1 MNGKRATLPRYST
14 DQIIKPIFALR
25 QFLPLAL
32 FLCLLIS
39 CSGCESDLS
48 TGELVLPEGEED
60 VTNIDAGTPGDFAPF
75 AEATLTLINEVRST
89 GCKCGNQNMPAVP
102 AVALHV
108 QLNTAAQSH
117 SNDQAANGRM
127 QHEGSDGS
135 KVGARVT
142 RAGFTWRTVG
152 ENVAWNY
159 PNVDAVVAG
168 WLASPGHCRNIMNT
182 NFRYMGMGETDL
194 YWTQVFAR

>member
-1 MNGKRATLPRYST
+1 MRTNS
-14 DQIIKPIFALR
+14 ALR
-25 QFLPLAL
+25 KIMPLSL

-48 TGELVLPEGEED
+48 TGELVLPPDGGEG
-60 VTNIDAGTPGDFAPF
+60 VTENGAGTTAYFAPF
-75 AEATLTLINEVRST
+75 ATATLSLINEVRRT
-89 GCKCGNQNMPAVP
+89 GCKCGNQNMPAVS
-102 AVALHV
+102 AVQLHA
-108 QLNTAAQSH
+108 QLNTAAQLH
-117 SNDQAANGRM
+117 SNDQAANNRM

-135 KVGARVT
+135 EVGARVT

-182 NFRYMGMGETDL
+182 NFRYMGVGETDL

>member
-1 MNGKRATLPRYST
+1 MKTNS
-14 DQIIKPIFALR
+14 ALR

-32 FLCLLIS
+32 FVCLLIS

-48 TGELVLPEGEED
+48 TGELVSPGVEEA
-60 VTNIDAGTPGDFAPF
+60 VTDTEAGTTADFAPF
-75 AEATLTLINEVRST
+75 ATATLSLINEVRSS
-89 GCKCGNQNMPAVP
+89 GCKCGAQNMPAVP
-102 AVALHV
+102 ALALHTK
-108 QLNTAAQSH
+108 LNTAAQLH
-117 SNDQAANGRM
+117 SNDQATNNRM

-142 RAGFTWRTVG
+142 RAGFSWRTVG

-168 WLASPGHCRNIMNT
+168 WLSSPGHCRNVMNA
-182 NFRYMGMGETDL
+182 NFRYMGMGETEL

>member
-1 MNGKRATLPRYST
+1 M
-14 DQIIKPIFALR
+14 
-25 QFLPLAL
+25 PLAL

-48 TGELVLPEGEED
+48 TGELVLPESEEE
-60 VTNIDAGTPGDFAPF
+60 VTNNDAGVPGDFAPF
-75 AEATLTLINEVRST
+75 ALATLTLINEVRST
-89 GCKCGNQNMPAVP
+89 GCKCGSENMPAVP
-102 AVALHV
+102 AVALHA
-108 QLNTAAQSH
+108 QLNTAAQLH
-117 SNDQAANGRM
+117 SNDQAAAGRM

-135 KVGARVT
+135 KVGVRVT

-159 PNVDAVVAG
+159 PDVDAVVAG

-182 NFRYMGMGETDL
+182 NFRFMGMGEKDL

>member
-1 MNGKRATLPRYST
+1 MNGKQATLPRYST

-48 TGELVLPEGEED
+48 TGALVLPEGEED

-89 GCKCGNQNMPAVP
+89 GCKCGNQNMPA
-102 AVALHV
+102 
-108 QLNTAAQSH
+108 
-117 SNDQAANGRM
+117 
-127 QHEGSDGS
+127 
-135 KVGARVT
+135 
-142 RAGFTWRTVG
+142 
-152 ENVAWNY
+152 WNY